1 MRWVDGCLFVR
12 LWVGIAL
19 KYISRICSLYID
31 NGILSF
37 HYMCKIMVTS
47 RVALQMFKMDEYKRF
62 S

>member
-1 MRWVDGCLFVR
+1 MGV
-12 LWVGIAL
+12 AL